1 MQARIGK
8 FDKVTGT
15 ITGYEMLS
23 VFGKLTGVC
32 KSVNLRN
39 TEYVTDLALDYDE
52 AGVNRILFK
61 TSRGQILG
69 AGTASASTF
78 SVTKEVKFTE

>member
-8 FDKVTGT
+8 FDKVTRT

-23 VFGKLTGVC
+23 VFGKMTGVC
-32 KSVNLRN
+32 KSVSLRN

-61 TSRGQILG
+61 TSQGQILG

-78 SVTKEVKFTE
+78 SVTKEVKFTD